1 MTEDIR
7 RDDILLSKHLLQMP
21 HTWGGSDADPVP
33 AVPPF
38 LLPVFDPDVAP
49 TVFACVV
56 AVAAAAVAA
65 IDVTFAIVEGT
76 PSSGFI

>member
-1 MTEDIR
+1 
-7 RDDILLSKHLLQMP
+7 MP

-38 LLPVFDPDVAP
+38 LLPVFDPGVAP
-49 TVFACVV
+49 TVFACVAV

-65 IDVTFAIVEGT
+65 IDVTFAIVEGK
-76 PSSGFI
+76 PFSVFI